1 MSRVNSSTI
10 TPWNLTS
17 ISLIPLFSAT
27 TVRTTANHPLLSE
40 EPETYEAIRDI
51 LRKKK
56 LWEFAALEA
65 ARAKQQAIAD
75 AEANVDLEAKAKL
88 EEQEREAAVQQVQE
102 GRGQLEKLSMQ
113 RTELENR
120 EHSEFRAKIDKFTE
134 ESLQE
139 AETVMKQLKQQHDRE
154 VKLMIEEAQRVNESD
169 ERELAAKLCE
179 MDEDKKRK
187 ADVAVSGEGTS
198 QCPKKQKTEK
208 STIDTESSAEA
219 DGELYQDLFGE
230 SPVKTNSKPKAEE
243 SDDETDLF
251 GDISDEDDKPTNVP
265 RSVKKKEELKALTE
279 EVNDL
284 NKTKSQMIWLL
295 KQVITAETK
304 LKMKQTMM
312 GKK

>member
-1 MSRVNSSTI
+1 
-10 TPWNLTS
+10 
-17 ISLIPLFSAT
+17 
-27 TVRTTANHPLLSE
+27 
-40 EPETYEAIRDI
+40 
-51 LRKKK
+51 
-56 LWEFAALEA
+56 
-65 ARAKQQAIAD
+65 
-75 AEANVDLEAKAKL
+75 LEAKAKL